1 MAAEP
6 GNVASMSP
14 EWSFVLACCR
24 HVSRGAGAERVRAAA
39 AAGLDWPLVER
50 IARRHRVE
58 GLVHKAL
65 ADAGVGSP
73 FASAANVIVRRNLAH
88 AAEAARLH
96 ARLEEAGIRHLFVK
110 GVTLDILAWRS
121 LAVKSSIDIDVLVDP
136 ARYGEACSLLFEAGY
151 ACTHPGGRSAPE
163 IEAYA
168 RRNKDSVWNHRRRG
182 ITVELH
188 QRLAGNTALLPTLS
202 AHSPSQQVDVSPGI
216 ALPTLARDELF
227 AYLCV
232 HGALTAWSRLK
243 WPADL
248 TALLAREDDLEG
260 LYRRAA
266 LLAPGRAVP
275 QALLVCEALFG
286 LPLGR
291 LSEELRRDKRN
302 LWLARTAL
310 ETMVRGGAD
319 AELSDQPL
327 GTARIHYSILF
338 LQKGFRYKA
347 GDLTRQVRRLT
358 RR

>member
-1 MAAEP
+1 
-6 GNVASMSP
+6 MSP
-14 EWSFVLACCR
+14 EWSFVIACCR
-24 HVSRGAGAERVRAAA
+24 HVARGDGAEALRAAA

-50 IARRHRVE
+50 VAGRHRVE

-65 ADAGVGSP
+65 ADAGLDSP
-73 FASAANVIVRRNLAH
+73 FAAAANAIARRNLAH

-96 ARLEEAGIRHLFVK
+96 ARLDEAGIRHLFVK
-110 GVTLDILAWRS
+110 GVTLDVLAWRS
-121 LAVKSSIDIDVLVDP
+121 LAVKTSVDIDMLADP
-136 ARYGEACSLLFEAGY
+136 ARYADACAILFEAGY
-151 ACTHPGGRSAPE
+151 RCTHPGDRSAPE
-163 IEAYA
+163 IEVYA

-188 QRLAGNTALLPTLS
+188 QRLAANPALLPTLS
-202 AHSPSQQVDVSPGI
+202 AHSPSQPVDVAPGI
-216 ALPTLARDELF
+216 VLPTLGRDELF

-248 TALLAREDDLEG
+248 AALLAREDDLEG
-260 LYRRAA
+260 LYRRASA
-266 LLAPGRAVP
+266 LAPGRAVP

-286 LPLGR
+286 LPLGP
-291 LSEELRRDKRN
+291 LSDELRRDKRN

-319 AELSDQPL
+319 AELGDQRL
-327 GTARIHYSILF
+327 GTARIHYSILY
-338 LQKGFRYKA
+338 LQKGLRYKA
-347 GDLTRQVRRLT
+347 GDIGRQLRRLS

>member
-1 MAAEP
+1 M
-6 GNVASMSP
+6 
-14 EWSFVLACCR
+14 
-24 HVSRGAGAERVRAAA
+24 RAAA
-39 AAGLDWPLVER
+39 ASGLDWPLVEA

-65 ADAGVGSP
+65 ADAGVESP
-73 FASAANVIVRRNLAH
+73 FTSAATAIARRNLAH

-96 ARLEEAGIRHLFVK
+96 ARLDEAGIHHLFVK

-121 LAVKSSIDIDVLVDP
+121 LAVKTSVDIDVLVDP
-136 ARYGEACSLLFEAGY
+136 ARYADGCAILFETGY
-151 ACTHPGGRSAPE
+151 RCTHPGDLPAQE

-188 QRLAGNTALLPTLS
+188 QRLAANPALLPGLS
-202 AHSPSQQVDVSPGI
+202 ARSPSQQVDVAPGI

-248 TALLAREDDLEG
+248 TALLSREDDLEG

-266 LLAPGRAVP
+266 ALAPGRAVP

-286 LPLGR
+286 LPLGP
-291 LSEELRRDKRN
+291 LSGELRRDKRN
-302 LWLARTAL
+302 PWLARAAL
-310 ETMVRGGAD
+310 DTMVRGGAD
-319 AELSDQPL
+319 AELGDQPL
-327 GTARIHYSILF
+327 GTARIHYSILY
-338 LQKGFRYKA
+338 LQKGLRYKA
-347 GDLTRQVRRLT
+347 SDLTRQLRRLT